1 MKNAEI
7 KALTL
12 EELKE
17 RLKTE
22 RTNGQNLRFAHAISP
37 LENPFKI
44 TESRKT
50 IARLNTELRKRQL
63 ESNAQNS

>member
-1 MKNAEI
+1 MKNADI
-7 KALTL
+7 KALSL

-17 RLKTE
+17 RIKAE

-50 IARLNTELRKRQL
+50 IARLNTELRKREI